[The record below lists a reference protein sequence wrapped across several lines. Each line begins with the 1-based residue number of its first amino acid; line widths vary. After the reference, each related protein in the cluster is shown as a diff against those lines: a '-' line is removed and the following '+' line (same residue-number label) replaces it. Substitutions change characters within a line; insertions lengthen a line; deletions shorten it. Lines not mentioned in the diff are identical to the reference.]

1 MTCIVG
7 VETAEGVLL
16 GADSWSDNG
25 WSGGRRADEK
35 LFAVGPYVIGFTTSY
50 RMGQLLRY
58 RLALPAPLRVQEI
71 SDADLLAFM
80 ATDFVDAIRVI
91 FKDGG
96 WGEREKEQEKG
107 GEFLV
112 ALGGRLFSILS
123 DHQVMRSAH
132 GYQAVGSGYQ
142 LALGSFATSE
152 PLGWEPVE
160 RVGAALAAADR
171 HCGGVNGPFL
181 VRLQERS
188 VCTP

>member
-7 VETAEGVLL
+7 LETADGVLL

-25 WSGGRRADEK
+25 WSGERRADEK
-35 LFAVGPYVIGFTTSY
+35 LFAAGPYVIGFTTSY

-58 RLALPAPLRVQEI
+58 RLALPAPVRVHEF
-71 SDADLLAFM
+71 SDADLLAFV
-80 ATDFVDAIRVI
+80 ATEFVDAIRAI

-96 WGEREKEQEKG
+96 WGEREKEREKG
-107 GEFLV
+107 GAFLV
-112 ALGGRLFSILS
+112 ALGGRLFGIEE

-152 PLGWEPVE
+152 PLGWEPAQ

-181 VRLQERS
+181 LHLQARS
-188 VCTP
+188 A